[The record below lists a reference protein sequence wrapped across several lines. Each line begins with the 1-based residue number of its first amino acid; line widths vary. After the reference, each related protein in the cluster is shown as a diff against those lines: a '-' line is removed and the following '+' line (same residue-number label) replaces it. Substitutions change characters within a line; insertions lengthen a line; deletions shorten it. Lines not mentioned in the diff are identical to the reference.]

1 MVLIVGFVVVLA
13 VVIAL
18 ALAWLPM
25 QLLMSRM
32 AMNVKAFIERQRDRR
47 LSKRGSPDRRKPVT

>member
-1 MVLIVGFVVVLA
+1 MVLMVGFVVALA

-25 QLLMSRM
+25 QLLLSRM
-32 AMNVKAFIERQRDRR
+32 ARNVKEFIERQRDRR
-47 LSKRGSPDRRKPVT
+47 MSKRGSPDRRKAIT